1 MVSAKFHKIVMNTF
15 IREEQNGSAYQTGT
29 ECSACAAA
37 GEENLIRQFTA
48 CAHTAQDPQLRTF
61 FEQIAARHRLH
72 WDSLAALLNAGE
84 G

>member
-1 MVSAKFHKIVMNTF
+1 MAQLTKQELNAVRVLLMD
-15 IREEQNGSAYQTGT
+15 
-29 ECSACAAA
+29 
-37 GEENLIRQFTA
+37 EENLIRQFTA

-72 WDSLAALLNAGE
+72 WDSLAELLNTGE